1 MDSASFHIAHDPIEY
16 RTIHPDTGH
25 IPPLIT
31 HDGHIHAVGTAHG
44 RTIPVVCSTRPPV
57 FDVSF
62 DRVLPDHI
70 RVYAD
75 YAEDVLAAVCGPDY
89 QERLARLYGIQREY
103 NDLDDAEKDKRR
115 LVLLDES
122 DRINAELTYLRS
134 DFAHQARLVAQAI
147 INDAAKKD
155 GSWDELSDREREVL
169 DRAATSIAS
178 APVGIVDE
186 MLFANP
192 NGELFTGNRG
202 VWRANVPLVVN
213 DGDYYPYTTVPTV
226 YFEATLV
233 IEGRKYSD
241 NVSDLNA
248 RHIRVDSADNLLEDL
263 DALGAI
269 TSTIRPVTPVDALY
283 RDSYDETVRQ
293 RYAAN
298 LAAFGEH

>member
-16 RTIHPDTGH
+16 RTVHPDTGH

-62 DRVLPDHI
+62 DRVLPEHI

-75 YAEDVLAAVCGPDY
+75 YAEDVLAAVCGVDY
-89 QERLARLYGIQREY
+89 QERLARLYAIQEEY
-103 NDLDDAEKDKRR
+103 SGLDDETKAKRR
-115 LVLLDES
+115 IAMLDES
-122 DRINAELTYLRS
+122 DRLNAQLTYLRS
-134 DFAHQARLVAQAI
+134 DFAHQARLVAQGI

-155 GSWDELSDREREVL
+155 GRWDDLSDRERDVL
-169 DRAATSIAS
+169 DRAEHSIAT

-186 MLFANP
+186 MMFANA
-192 NGELFTGNRG
+192 NGELIAGNRG
-202 VWRANVPLVVN
+202 SWRADVPLVVN

-233 IEGRKYSD
+233 IGGQEYSD

-283 RDSYDETVRQ
+283 RDSYEATVAQ
-293 RYAAN
+293 RYSAN
-298 LAAFGEH
+298 LAAYGER